1 MIALVAD
8 KNAGLFRRR
17 SKADIGEVAR
27 GRLQRAGQS
36 RRVAFIGRMDRC
48 RHDDAG
54 IEIDRVLGFGF
65 GALKGTVIAVIGFT
79 LLVLGYDTV
88 WGYAGRPD
96 WIANA
101 RSYDFVDA
109 SSRSLADMVAERRQ
123 RLIEG
128 QEADE
133 TPAS

>member
-1 MIALVAD
+1 MKKPITAL
-8 KNAGLFRRR
+8 
-17 SKADIGEVAR
+17 
-27 GRLQRAGQS
+27 
-36 RRVAFIGRMDRC
+36 
-48 RHDDAG
+48 
-54 IEIDRVLGFGF
+54 LGST
-65 GALKGTVIAVIGFT
+65 LLSIRFT

-123 RLIEG
+123 RLIDGE
-128 QEADE
+128 EAVE
-133 TPAS
+133 TATS